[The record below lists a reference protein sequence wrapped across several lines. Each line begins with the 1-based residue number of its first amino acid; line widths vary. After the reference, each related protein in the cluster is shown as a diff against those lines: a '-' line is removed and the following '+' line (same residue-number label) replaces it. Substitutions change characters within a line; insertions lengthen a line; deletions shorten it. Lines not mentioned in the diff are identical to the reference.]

1 MPQWILDNKSLTLYG
16 YTCRRATTH
25 YLGRTWEVYYTTDIP
40 LSYGPWKL
48 WGLPGLI
55 VRATDADHYFLFELD
70 HSTRL
75 SKPEPII
82 YIHRGFGNKGGY
94 TGSEYKKVSK
104 KTFVEYERL
113 FHKDVMAFL
122 DFEMGDI
129 IRSTSGDPAPATE
142 IPYIPLEK

>member
-1 MPQWILDNKSLTLYG
+1 M
-16 YTCRRATTH
+16 
-25 YLGRTWEVYYTTDIP
+25 
-40 LSYGPWKL
+40 
-48 WGLPGLI
+48 I

-70 HSTRL
+70 HFKRL

-82 YIHRGFGNKGGY
+82 YIHREFGNKGGY

-113 FHKDVMAFL
+113 FHKDAMAFL
-122 DFEMGDI
+122 DFEMGDTGP
-129 IRSTSGDPAPATE
+129 TSGDPAPVAE